1 MSEVLDELALLG
13 PTAWGEPCG
22 TALLKHTAEDFQVN
36 EVLDIPLSGSGE
48 HLWLWVEKR
57 NLNTEEAARRIA
69 RAAGVPLKAISYAG
83 LKDRQALTR
92 QWFSLHLPGKADP
105 DLAAAEGDDL
115 RILERTRHSRKLQRG
130 AHAANGFII
139 RLTALQADRAALE
152 ERLGQIAAGGVPNYF
167 GLQRFGFDGGNLHE
181 ARHWAAQGSLPEQRN
196 RRSRVLSAARSH
208 LFNRVL
214 AARVAEGSWNRARPG
229 DLLAFTDSRS
239 HFLAG
244 EAECADPR
252 LAALDLH
259 PTGPLFG
266 RGEPSTAGATLAL
279 EQQVRNEHAA
289 LVNWLANADLEQ
301 ERRILRLPIGDLA
314 WHYHGTDTL
323 QLEFVLPAGCFAT
336 VVVRE
341 LVRLMPNGPTET
353 PCAY

>member
-1 MSEVLDELALLG
+1 MSGGLGEFDLLG

-22 TALLKHTAEDFQVN
+22 SAVLKHTAEDFQVD
-36 EVLDIPLSGSGE
+36 EVLDIPLSGAGE

-57 NLNTEEAARRIA
+57 NLNTEEAARRLA
-69 RAAGVPLKAISYAG
+69 RAAGLPAKAISYAG

-105 DLAAAEGDDL
+105 DLSAAEGDEL

-130 AHAANGFII
+130 AHAANGFIL
-139 RLTALQADRAALE
+139 RLTALDADRAALE
-152 ERLGQIAAGGVPNYF
+152 QRLQQVAGGGVPNYY

-181 ARHWAAQGSLPEQRN
+181 ARHWAERRGLPEQRN
-196 RRSRVLSAARSH
+196 RRSRVLSAARSY

-214 AARVAEGSWNRARPG
+214 AARVADGSWNRAQPG

-239 HFLAG
+239 FFPAG
-244 EAECADPR
+244 PAECSDPR

-266 RGEPSTAGATLAL
+266 AGELESGGTVGSL
-279 EQQVRNEHAA
+279 EQQVLADERA
-289 LVNWLANADLEQ
+289 LADWLADADLKQ
-301 ERRILRLPIGDLA
+301 ERRILRLPIGGLT
-314 WHYHGTDTL
+314 WHYPAIDTL

-341 LVRLMPNGPTET
+341 LVRLMPSGTTET

>member
-1 MSEVLDELALLG
+1 MLDEPALLG

-22 TALLKHTAEDFQVN
+22 TAVLKHSAEDFQVN
-36 EVLDIPLSGSGE
+36 EVLDIPLSGAGE

-57 NLNTEEAARRIA
+57 NLNTEDAARRIA
-69 RAAGVPLKAISYAG
+69 RAAGVPARAISYAG

-105 DLAAAEGDDL
+105 DLSAAEGDDL
-115 RILERTRHSRKLQRG
+115 CILERTRHSRKLQRG
-130 AHAANGFII
+130 AHAANGFVI

-152 ERLGQIAAGGVPNYF
+152 SRLRQIAGGGVPNYF

-181 ARHWAAQGSLPEQRN
+181 AHHWAGLGSLPEQRN
-196 RRSRVLSAARSH
+196 RRSRVLSAARSY

-214 AARVAEGSWNRARPG
+214 AARVAEGCWNRALPG
-229 DLLAFTDSRS
+229 DRLAFTDSRS

-244 EAECADPR
+244 EAECSDPR

-259 PTGPLFG
+259 PSGPLFG
-266 RGEPSTAGATLAL
+266 VGELETEGAPRAL
-279 EQQVRNEHAA
+279 EMQLQVEQAV
-289 LVNWLANADLEQ
+289 LVNWLANADLQQ
-301 ERRILRLPIGDLA
+301 ERRILRLPIGGLT
-314 WHYHGTDTL
+314 WHYPATDTL

-341 LVRLMPNGPTET
+341 LVRLMPSETTET